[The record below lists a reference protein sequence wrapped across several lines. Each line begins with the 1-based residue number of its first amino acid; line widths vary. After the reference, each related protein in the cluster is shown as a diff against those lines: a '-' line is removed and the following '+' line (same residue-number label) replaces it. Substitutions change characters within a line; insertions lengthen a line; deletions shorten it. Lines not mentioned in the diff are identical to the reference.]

1 MSTKDAPCEPVK
13 SATTLP
19 LATASQRLR
28 GRPGRPR
35 TKPSGDN
42 PGDSREPQR
51 TQVRVPPARPAA
63 RTQDSPSCA
72 PPGPRLLT
80 RQQAADY
87 LNLSSDMLDRL
98 TQQGELPRVQLP
110 LGNRNVRKVLY
121 DRAAPDSYTP
131 KHLAER
137 ILTSK
142 AALEGERKQVTV
154 LFADLKGSME
164 LLADRDPEEAR
175 KLLDPVLERMMEA
188 VHRYEGT
195 VNQVM
200 GDGIMALFGAP
211 LAHEDH
217 AVRACYAALR
227 MQEAREAVR
236 GRACAARRAWRS
248 RSASASTPAR
258 SSCARSAAT
267 CAWTT
272 PRSARRRTWRPAWS
286 SSRRPGRSVLTRRDA
301 AAGRGLRR
309 RCRSLGPDPGEG
321 ARRSPSRSSS

>member
-1 MSTKDAPCEPVK
+1 MQVLDSKGLCTAIDPSFPVSRQKKDVTPSGGGDLILGNRDGAQVAHEPAELAAPLPLAATARGPQPRAMSTKDAPCEPVK

-98 TQQGELPRVQLP
+98 TQQGELPRVQLL

-121 DRAAPDSYTP
+121 DRADLDRLIELS
-131 KHLAER
+131 R
-137 ILTSK
+137 I
-142 AALEGERKQVTV
+142 V
-154 LFADLKGSME
+154 
-164 LLADRDPEEAR
+164 
-175 KLLDPVLERMMEA
+175 
-188 VHRYEGT
+188 
-195 VNQVM
+195 
-200 GDGIMALFGAP
+200 
-211 LAHEDH
+211 
-217 AVRACYAALR
+217 
-227 MQEAREAVR
+227 
-236 GRACAARRAWRS
+236 
-248 RSASASTPAR
+248 
-258 SSCARSAAT
+258 
-267 CAWTT
+267 
-272 PRSARRRTWRPAWS
+272 
-286 SSRRPGRSVLTRRDA
+286 
-301 AAGRGLRR
+301 
-309 RCRSLGPDPGEG
+309 
-321 ARRSPSRSSS
+321 